1 VVCIFMLYVRVCV
14 VFVCSFGVSCLYV
27 CVFVLYLCDIA
38 CLVYFC
44 PGFVG
49 VTYVL
54 VAYCCV

>member
-1 VVCIFMLYVRVCV
+1 MLYVRVCV